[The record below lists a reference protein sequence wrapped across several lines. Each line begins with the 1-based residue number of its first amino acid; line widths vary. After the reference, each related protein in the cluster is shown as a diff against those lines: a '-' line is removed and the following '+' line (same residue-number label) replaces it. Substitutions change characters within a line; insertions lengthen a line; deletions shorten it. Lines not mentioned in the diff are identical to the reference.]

1 MPVPSNQGFKQEHSF
16 ASRQKESAKLRIQYP
31 DRIPIIVERAEGSNA
46 PALDR
51 SRFLVPSDL
60 SVGQFHYIIRKRIK
74 LRAEDAIFLF
84 VQEATM
90 PPTATLMSA
99 MYEQYKDEDGFIYVK
114 YAGENTFG
122 VAQV

>member
-1 MPVPSNQGFKQEHSF
+1 MPVPANQGFKHEHSF
-16 ASRQKESAKLRIQYP
+16 ASRQKESTKLRTQYP

-60 SVGQFHYIIRKRIK
+60 SVGQFHYVIRKRIK
-74 LRAEDAIFLF
+74 LRPEDAIFLF

-90 PPTATLMSA
+90 PPASTMMSG
-99 MYEQYKDEDGFIYVK
+99 MYEQYKDEDGFLYVS
-114 YAGENTFG
+114 YAGESTFG
-122 VAQV
+122 GIRV

>member
-1 MPVPSNQGFKQEHSF
+1 MPVPAIQGFKQEHSF
-16 ASRQKESAKLRIQYP
+16 GSRQKESARLRAQYP

-46 PALDR
+46 PPLDR
-51 SRFLVPSDL
+51 TRFLVPSDL

-74 LRAEDAIFLF
+74 LRPEDAIFLF

-99 MYEQYKDEDGFIYVK
+99 MYEQYQDEDGFLYVK

-122 VAQV
+122 GTLS